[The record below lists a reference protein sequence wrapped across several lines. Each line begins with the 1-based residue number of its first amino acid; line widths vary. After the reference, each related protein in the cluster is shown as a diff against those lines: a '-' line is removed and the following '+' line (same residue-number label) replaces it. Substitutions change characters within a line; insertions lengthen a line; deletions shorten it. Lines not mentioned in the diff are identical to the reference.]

1 MVLSFAG
8 LAEPA
13 SAQPLVPT
21 GLRVT
26 ATTPTTVNLTWN
38 QSGEANIAN
47 YSVHRS
53 SANGQLGPLVGRPTA
68 RSFTDSGLEPGTT
81 YWYYL
86 KAVDTAG
93 SEGYRSGMVAAVT
106 AGAATG
112 TRVIAVGDMA
122 SCDGNNLADQ
132 VGNLLDVRPGKIL
145 ALGDLAYPNGS
156 DEDFANCFD
165 PKLGRHKDRM
175 IPVPG
180 NHEYYT
186 PGAAGYVRYFGLAA
200 GPADKLYYEEWIDGW
215 QVLALNSNC
224 SEVGGCGVG
233 SPQYQWLQGVLTTAP
248 SNVCRVA
255 MMHHPRWTS
264 YTNYADQAYL
274 GPLHQL
280 LYDAGTDLVLAG
292 HAHHYERF
300 NPQNASGQAAAD
312 GFQLMIVGTGGVPL
326 RQTGNA
332 VSNSAA
338 RIQSHGIA
346 EFDLQANSFR
356 WTFRNLDGVQLDG
369 GSRDCVNAE
378 ANPPVNPPVTPP
390 AQPPAAT
397 PFTPKPNEIDAKG
410 GNVFR
415 LYRAVFRR
423 DPDNG
428 GFTYWHTLHSRG
440 MSLEDVAV
448 EFAASPEFLLQYGN
462 LNNRDFVRRLY
473 LNVMHREPDQGG
485 WDYWTD
491 ILSAGNSRGNVV
503 IWFSQS
509 AEFARANPF
518 P

>member
-1 MVLSFAG
+1 MLLVALLLSIVG
-8 LAEPA
+8 LADSPA
-13 SAQPLVPT
+13 SA
-21 GLRVT
+21 
-26 ATTPTTVNLTWN
+26 A
-38 QSGEANIAN
+38 
-47 YSVHRS
+47 
-53 SANGQLGPLVGRPTA
+53 
-68 RSFTDSGLEPGTT
+68 FTDHNLKPETT
-81 YWYYL
+81 YWRYV

-93 SEGYRSGMVAAVT
+93 SEGYRSGMLAAVT
-106 AGAATG
+106 PGKAQG

-122 SCDGNNLADQ
+122 SCDDNNVAAE

-145 ALGDLAYPNGS
+145 ALGDLVYPIGS
-156 DEDFANCFD
+156 DEDFANCFA
-165 PKLGRHKDRM
+165 PKLGRHKGRM

-180 NHEYYT
+180 NHEYLT

-200 GPADKLYYEEWIDGW
+200 GPADKLYYESWIDGW

-233 SPQYQWLQGVLTTAP
+233 SPQYKWLEGVLDSAP
-248 SNVCRVA
+248 ANVCRIA

-264 YTNYADQAYL
+264 FPNYGNQVYL
-274 GPLHQL
+274 EPLHQL
-280 LYDAGTDLVLAG
+280 LYEAGTDVVFAG

-326 RQTGNA
+326 RPTGNPVA
-332 VSNSAA
+332 NSAV

-346 EFDLQANSFR
+346 EMDLAAGSYSWSFL
-356 WTFRNLDGVQLDG
+356 NLDGVELDG
-369 GSRDCVNAE
+369 GSRDCVNAD
-378 ANPPVNPPVTPP
+378 AAPPVTPTQP
-390 AQPPAAT
+390 AK
-397 PFTPKPNEIDAKG
+397 FTPKAHELDAKG

-428 GFTYWHTLHSRG
+428 GFTYWHTLHSNG
-440 MSLEDVAV
+440 LSLEDVAV
-448 EFAASPEFLLQYGN
+448 EFAASPEFQQQYGN
-462 LNNRDFVRRLY
+462 LNNREFVRRLY
-473 LNVMHREPDQGG
+473 LNVMNREPDQGG
-485 WDYWTD
+485 WTYWTD
-491 ILSAGNSRGNVV
+491 ILAKGNSRGNVV